1 MLKNK
6 KGVTVVSVLIIIVVL
21 SVLSSGIILS
31 TKVIMDNTYKKEF
44 KTEYYLVKNA
54 VNDYIMRNSGKVDFE
69 ETEIDLSDI
78 SNQYLTQFDGEVKE
92 DNKIKAYVIDL
103 DKIGVSNTTYGNKLN
118 EDSNDVYVVTKEKYT
133 VYYKKGFNSND
144 FVYYKAIED

>member
-54 VNDYIMRNSGKVDFE
+54 VIDYIMRNSGKVDFE

-118 EDSNDVYVVTKEKYT
+118 EDSNDVYVVTKEKHN